1 MFLGHFAVALAGKKA
16 APRASL
22 GTLVVA
28 AQFLDLLWPA
38 LLLAGVEH
46 VRIDP
51 GNTRMTPLDFYDYP
65 ISHSLVMVCLWGA
78 AFGLVYF
85 LARRNGRASLVLGL
99 LVASHWVLDLIVHR
113 PDLPLT
119 PGSTRYLKL
128 GLWNSMP
135 GTLAVETGLFLAG
148 IVVYL
153 KATRSLRWSGTIGFW
168 VFALVLYAIYLAN
181 VFGPPPP
188 SAAMIAWVGMGQWL
202 IVLWAWWVDRQRT
215 PAQTPEPAKVIPIA

>member
-1 MFLGHFAVALAGKKA
+1 
-16 APRASL
+16 
-22 GTLVVA
+22 
-28 AQFLDLLWPA
+28 
-38 LLLAGVEH
+38 
-46 VRIDP
+46 
-51 GNTRMTPLDFYDYP
+51 
-65 ISHSLVMVCLWGA
+65 
-78 AFGLVYF
+78 
-85 LARRNGRASLVLGL
+85 
-99 LVASHWVLDLIVHR
+99 
-113 PDLPLT
+113 
-119 PGSTRYLKL
+119 
-128 GLWNSMP
+128 
-135 GTLAVETGLFLAG
+135 VETGLFLAG